1 MPMAKCGLRRMLSV
15 YALSP
20 FAHSKIINIVVTV
33 SVQCYYFKLQFTTS
47 STTHKRFE
55 TCC

>member
-1 MPMAKCGLRRMLSV
+1 MQMDKCGLRRMFSV

-20 FAHSKIINIVVTV
+20 FAHNKIINIAVIV
-33 SVQCYYFKLQFTTS
+33 SVQCRYFKLQFTTS
-47 STTHKRFE
+47 SVTQKRSE